1 MSKPQ
6 TVELYTTDGDLVIYR
21 PLAARL
27 PEFLAR
33 FGPERGFAVRTEIA
47 DLLSFRPGLLRLCEV
62 AAREGRKAEDLGL
75 PPLAQAAGLM
85 VCRAAL
91 EDANGRVLA
100 TATAA
105 KEVRAHKDLE
115 ALETAARQRLLAAVG
130 IGGELLEDDERRD
143 WADGDLRE
151 APPDGP
157 VPVEPVEPVEP
168 ETAAPRPDS
177 VEPVEPPEPETA
189 DGESAASAAPSDL
202 LAARG
207 RAAPP
212 AATGDRALALLRQ
225 QIAAHA
231 RQLGIE
237 PPPATTVEE
246 ARAALKALIQR
257 RQP

>member
-1 MSKPQ
+1 MHDEI
-6 TVELYTTDGDLVIYR
+6 ELYTADGDLIAYR

-33 FGPERGFAVRTEIA
+33 FGPEGGFAVRTEIA
-47 DLLSFRPGLLRLCEV
+47 DLLSFRPGLLRLCEA

-75 PPLAQAAGLM
+75 PPLAQAAGPM
-85 VCRAAL
+85 VCRATL
-91 EDANGRVLA
+91 EDATGRVLA

-130 IGGELLEDDERRD
+130 FGGEVLEDDERRD

-157 VPVEPVEPVEP
+157 VPAEAAEPVAVEPVEP
-168 ETAAPRPDS
+168 EAA
-177 VEPVEPPEPETA
+177 E
-189 DGESAASAAPSDL
+189 GERAAEAAPSTL
-202 LAARG
+202 PPERG

-212 AATGDRALALLRQ
+212 AATGDRSLALLRQ

-237 PPPATTVEE
+237 PPDAATVEE
-246 ARAALKALIQR
+246 GRAALKALIGHR
-257 RQP
+257 RP

>member
-1 MSKPQ
+1 MHDEI
-6 TVELYTTDGDLVIYR
+6 ELYTADGDLIAYR

-33 FGPERGFAVRTEIA
+33 FGPERGFAVRTKIA
-47 DLLSFRPGLLRLCEV
+47 DLLSLRPGLLRLCEA

-75 PPLAQAAGLM
+75 PPLAQAAGPM
-85 VCRAAL
+85 VCRATL
-91 EDANGRVLA
+91 EDATGRVLA

-105 KEVRAHKDLE
+105 KAINAHKDLE

-130 IGGELLEDDERRD
+130 IGGEVLEDDERRD
-143 WADGDLRE
+143 WAACALRE

-157 VPVEPVEPVEP
+157 VPAEAAEPVAVEPVEP
-168 ETAAPRPDS
+168 RPD
-177 VEPVEPPEPETA
+177 EPVPPGPEAAEGERAAESAPSTLPPE
-189 DGESAASAAPSDL
+189 
-202 LAARG
+202 RG

-212 AATGDRALALLRQ
+212 AATGDRPLALMRQ

-237 PPPATTVEE
+237 PPDAATVEE
-246 ARAALKALIQR
+246 ARAALKALIGHR
-257 RQP
+257 RP

>member
-115 ALETAARQRLLAAVG
+115 ALETAARQRLLAAVEELRG
-130 IGGELLEDDERRD
+130 PRLELLE
-143 WADGDLRE
+143 AM
-151 APPDGP
+151 P
-157 VPVEPVEPVEP
+157 
-168 ETAAPRPDS
+168 
-177 VEPVEPPEPETA
+177 
-189 DGESAASAAPSDL
+189 PSDSGPCHPIHGNQT
-202 LAARG
+202 AEEAGHEEAGEDHADDCRHQDEPDQRGSTEQCDSDENQQCASNEPSPQVFRVARRLVHLG
-207 RAAPP
+207 EERF
-212 AATGDRALALLRQ
+212 
-225 QIAAHA
+225 
-231 RQLGIE
+231 QLGMSSGEVIE
-237 PPPATTVEE
+237 
-246 ARAALKALIQR
+246 LSLIHI
-257 RQP
+257 